1 MDLSG
6 YRITISNVKDCPCF
20 QREDRF
26 DCSGNAVVVS
36 ADTHFCMDFA
46 ESLIFGL
53 SNISR
58 SKALAMEFKCMSG
71 NSGCKG
77 QVTYRIEKIDEDQVV
92 SATGPADQNAD
103 AVTRLLLS
111 LPMFKSFDQAS
122 IDRLLSYFQFEH
134 IYDLGFKSYRK
145 GDVIIQRGQPATHL
159 YIIVAGRVEV
169 VDEDGNTITYL
180 SSGEVFGEMGLISGN
195 PVSATIRV
203 DIPTTVFRLDSKDF
217 NRVLPKFPELHTYFA
232 RLLTQRLARSNRERT
247 QDLSSGMSGK
257 LSEMPPDELLQT
269 LNITQKSGVLKFSL
283 ADGPATIFFND
294 GEMVDALYG
303 KLKGT
308 AAVAQIIQNQ
318 TGKFNFTPKLPPEA
332 ADMKPLGNFMGI
344 LMNSL
349 REMDEMNDSMKDE
362 EQDDF

>member
-20 QREDRF
+20 QAQDQF
-26 DCSGNAVVVS
+26 NCAGNAVVVS

-53 SNISR
+53 GNIAR

-77 QVTYRIEKIDEDQVV
+77 QVAYRIEKVEENQDT
-92 SATGPADQNAD
+92 ALKGPTDQNAD

-111 LPMFKSFDQAS
+111 LPMFKSFDQPS

-134 IYDLGFKSYRK
+134 IHDLGFKSYRK
-145 GDVIIQRGQPATHL
+145 GDIIIRRGQPATHL

-169 VDEDGNTITYL
+169 VDEDENTITYL

-195 PVSATIRV
+195 PVSATIKV

-269 LNITQKSGVLKFSL
+269 LNITQKSGVLSFSL
-283 ADGPATIFFND
+283 ADGAARIFFDD
-294 GEMVDALYG
+294 GEMVFAEYGRLSGVDAI
-303 KLKGT
+303 
-308 AAVAQIIQNQ
+308 AAIIRNQ
-318 TGKFNFTPKLPPEA
+318 TGKFSFTPKLPPEA
-332 ADMKPLGNFMGI
+332 TDMKSLGNFMGI

-349 REMDEMNDSMKDE
+349 REMDEALPE
-362 EQDDF
+362 GL

>member
-6 YRITISNVKDCPCF
+6 YRITISNVRDCPCF
-20 QREDRF
+20 QAEDQF
-26 DCSGNAVVVS
+26 DCAGNAVVVA

-53 SNISR
+53 SNIAR
-58 SKALAMEFKCMSG
+58 SKALAMEFKCVSG

-77 QVTYRIEKIDEDQVV
+77 QVAYRIEKIAENPS
-92 SATGPADQNAD
+92 SAEQDRKDQNAD

-111 LPMFKSFDQAS
+111 LPMFKAFDQRS

-134 IYDLGFKSYRK
+134 IHDLGFKSYRK
-145 GDVIIQRGQPATHL
+145 GDIIIRRGQPATHL

-195 PVSATIRV
+195 PVSATIKV

-232 RLLTQRLARSNRERT
+232 RLLTQRLARSNRERS

-269 LNITQKSGVLKFSL
+269 LNITQKSGVVTFSL
-283 ADGPATIFFND
+283 ADGPARIFFND
-294 GEMVDALYG
+294 GEMVHAECGSLAS
-303 KLKGT
+303 T
-308 AAVAQIIQNQ
+308 EAVAKIVGNQ
-318 TGKFNFTPKLPPEA
+318 TGKFNFVPKLPPEA
-332 ADMKPLGNFMGI
+332 AGMSPLGNFMGI
-344 LMNSL
+344 LMNAL
-349 REMDEMNDSMKDE
+349 REMDEAGPAGE
-362 EQDDF
+362 

>member
-20 QREDRF
+20 QAQDQF

-53 SNISR
+53 SNISK
-58 SKALAMEFKCMSG
+58 SKAMAMEFKCASG
-71 NSGCKG
+71 GSGCKG
-77 QVTYRIEKIDEDQVV
+77 QVAYRIEKVEEQMDSLEDEP
-92 SATGPADQNAD
+92 SDQNVD

-111 LPMFKSFDQAS
+111 LPMFKSFDQRS

-145 GDVIIQRGQPATHL
+145 GDIILQKGVPGSHL

-169 VDEDGNTITYL
+169 IDEDDNTITYL
-180 SSGEVFGEMGLISGN
+180 SSGEVFGEMSLISGN
-195 PVSATIRV
+195 PVSASIRV

-232 RLLTQRLARSNRERT
+232 RLLTQRLTRSNRERT

-269 LNITQKSGVLKFSL
+269 LNITQKNGVLVFNL
-283 ADGPATIFFND
+283 ADGPAKIYFND
-294 GEMVDALYG
+294 GEMIYAEYG
-303 KLKGT
+303 KLTGIP
-308 AAVAQIIQNQ
+308 AVAKIIQNQ

-332 ADMKPLGNFMGI
+332 AEMKPLGNFMGI
-344 LMNSL
+344 LMDAL
-349 REMDEMNDSMKDE
+349 REMDENMSADE
-362 EQDDF
+362 